1 MSLHELANHLQTAGR
16 GEDKILVHMTPAEVG
31 GLQTLAE
38 KHGGS
43 LTVNPHTGLPEAG
56 FLSAILPMIAG
67 FALGP
72 AGFGLMSSLGA
83 AATVGGIDALATGSL
98 KKGLMAGLGAYGG
111 AGLGEGLTDV
121 GAEVNGAANAG
132 AASSNLGA
140 QGAAFNPTEAAL
152 QPSNFGATA
161 GNTTA
166 EAVTKAAESGGLT
179 GYQGYNGL
187 AAQSAMYNPAVA
199 DAQWAANPN
208 SIPAQNVVNP
218 EAFGQGANMNYGA
231 QQLGSA
237 ANATPPNSIDQIM
250 QPQKSLSAGLS
261 HAGSGLQGI
270 KDVYNAMS
278 PYSAAALGASTLGS
292 MQQQPGTGAVKGD
305 QGMIRPYT
313 YSANPTGADLQPY
326 SGSAERTYFQPVFTA
341 GVPYEAPGPEYK
353 KASGGLASFAVGGPV
368 ETMSAQNA
376 VGANQMYPQAGLQT
390 SMYSNPETQRPMSVN
405 VLSPESDVAVD
416 PYTGEQKFAMGGG
429 VSSLGSYS
437 DGGHLLKGPGDG
449 ISDSIPAQIGGH
461 QPARL
466 ADGEF
471 VVPAR
476 IVSELGNGST
486 DAGAKRLY
494 AMMDRVQKA
503 RGKTVG
509 KGKVAVNSKADKF
522 LPA

>member
-16 GEDKILVHMTPAEVG
+16 GEDKMLVHMTPAEVG

-98 KKGLMAGLGAYGG
+98 QKGLMAGLGAYGG

-179 GYQGYNGL
+179 GYQGYNSP

-270 KDVYNAMS
+270 KDVYNAMP

-292 MQQQPGTGAVKGD
+292 MQPQGITAQKPN

-429 VSSLGSYS
+429 ISSLGSYS

-449 ISDSIPAQIGGH
+449 VSDSIPAEIGGH

-486 DAGAKRLY
+486 EAGARKLY
-494 AMMDRVQKA
+494 AMMDRVQNSRKKSI
-503 RGKTVG
+503 GKN
-509 KGKVAVNSKADKF
+509 KVAVDSKAVNQ

>member
-67 FALGP
+67 A
-72 AGFGLMSSLGA
+72 
-83 AATVGGIDALATGSL
+83 ALAPFTGGMSAALMVGAGDAAITGSL
-98 KKGLMAGLGAYGG
+98 SKGLMAGLGAFGG
-111 AGLGEGLTDV
+111 AGLASGLSTVGEVAGAANSAMSGADVAANLGQQTFNAIPAEGATAANLTSSAPQASSLLSSGSPAASSYANMGEGLKTLTNP
-121 GAEVNGAANAG
+121 NGF
-132 AASSNLGA
+132 SDLYD
-140 QGAAFNPTEAAL
+140 AL
-152 QPSNFGATA
+152 PKGTLPATA
-161 GNTTA
+161 
-166 EAVTKAAESGGLT
+166 AAM
-179 GYQGYNGL
+179 L
-187 AAQSAMYNPAVA
+187 AA
-199 DAQWAANPN
+199 
-208 SIPAQNVVNP
+208 
-218 EAFGQGANMNYGA
+218 
-231 QQLGSA
+231 
-237 ANATPPNSIDQIM
+237 
-250 QPQKSLSAGLS
+250 
-261 HAGSGLQGI
+261 
-270 KDVYNAMS
+270 
-278 PYSAAALGASTLGS
+278 
-292 MQQQPGTGAVKGD
+292 QQQPGTGAVKGN

-326 SGSAERTYFQPVFTA
+326 SGSAERTYFNPVFTA
-341 GVPYEAPGPEYK
+341 GTPYTAPGPEYK
-353 KASGGLASFAVGGPV
+353 KASGGLTALAVGGPV
-368 ETMSAQNA
+368 EQMSAQNA

-429 VSSLGSYS
+429 ISSLGSYS

-449 ISDSIPAQIGGH
+449 VSDSIPAEIGGH

-466 ADGEF
+466 AEGEF
-471 VVPAR
+471 VIPAR

-509 KGKVAVNSKADKF
+509 KNKVAVDSKAVNQ